1 MAILIK
7 RYANRK
13 LYNTDTSRYI
23 TLKGISKLL
32 AEGKEVRVVDKETG
46 EDITQVALSQILV
59 DSQRAKEDPSD
70 TLLTQILS
78 RGGDALYGAIK
89 KSVDDATDGLG
100 EFQDRFRNLVGQSE
114 SSASSRGFPWEPRA
128 ERERRSPFAGQESET
143 SGARDREPGGDDRRF
158 DGDRKRAS
166 EDDGEASAS
175 GGRGAWPRFAGLPD
189 LRELIRSVVA
199 KELDALDL
207 PRNRD
212 IRALNERL
220 ARVAKALE
228 RLENARSEESDRSE
242 DKPERTVRVETERK
256 TGVGAESFDEP

>member
-13 LYNTDTSRYI
+13 LYNTETSRYI

-32 AEGKEVRVVDKETG
+32 EEGEEVRVIDKQTG

-59 DSQRAKEDPSD
+59 DNQRAKENPSD

-100 EFQDRFRNLVGQSE
+100 DFQDRFRHFVSQSDPTTG
-114 SSASSRGFPWEPRA
+114 SGFPWDPRPDG
-128 ERERRSPFAGQESET
+128 EHRSPFASDSTSPSTSPSTSHSNSPET
-143 SGARDREPGGDDRRF
+143 QRGPDESGANAGPARDEPDPSG
-158 DGDRKRAS
+158 RAL
-166 EDDGEASAS
+166 
-175 GGRGAWPRFAGLPD
+175 WPRIGGLPD
-189 LRELIRSVVA
+189 IREAIRAAVA
-199 KELDALDL
+199 NELDAHDL

-212 IRALNERL
+212 IEALNNNL
-220 ARVAKALE
+220 SRVAVAVE
-228 RLENARSEESDRSE
+228 RLESALRDRETSETSE
-242 DKPERTVRVETERK
+242 D
-256 TGVGAESFDEP
+256 

>member
-32 AEGKEVRVVDKETG
+32 AEGEEVRVVDKETG

-89 KSVDDATDGLG
+89 KSVDDATDGIG
-100 EFQDRFRNLVGQSE
+100 EFQDRFRNLVGQAE
-114 SSASSRGFPWEPRA
+114 SATSNRGFPWEPRT
-128 ERERRSPFAGQESET
+128 ERDRRSPFAGQESDPNVADDR
-143 SGARDREPGGDDRRF
+143 GPGRDRQRFEGDPS
-158 DGDRKRAS
+158 RAR
-166 EDDGEASAS
+166 EDDPEREELASS
-175 GGRGAWPRFAGLPD
+175 GRAGWPRIAGLPD
-189 LRELIRSVVA
+189 LRELIRGVVA

-207 PRNRD
+207 PRKRD

-220 ARVAKALE
+220 ARVAEAIE
-228 RLENARSEESDRSE
+228 RLEHTRSDES
-242 DKPERTVRVETERK
+242 ETKADIR
-256 TGVGAESFDEP
+256 AEKIDEP